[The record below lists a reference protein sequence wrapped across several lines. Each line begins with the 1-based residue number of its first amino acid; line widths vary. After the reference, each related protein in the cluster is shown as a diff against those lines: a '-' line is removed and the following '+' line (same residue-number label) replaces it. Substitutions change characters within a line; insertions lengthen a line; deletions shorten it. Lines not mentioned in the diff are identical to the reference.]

1 MNKVSKK
8 EIFSGTIFTILMV
21 VLGIIVFVGMIY
33 ILALLN
39 KEKAVD
45 NVTKQNEAM
54 YVTAIMNEDLD
65 LDKGRAIEIY
75 KEATKLEK
83 FPSVS
88 DTIAPIDIEIA
99 IGDDCDY
106 EVKVYKKTIIYE
118 EVEEAYRREYVFT
131 IKYNKDWNIIGSVQ

>member
-21 VLGIIVFVGMIY
+21 VMGIIVFVGMIY

-88 DTIAPIDIEIA
+88 DTRAPIDIEIA

-106 EVKVYKKTIIYE
+106 EVKVYKRTIIYE
-118 EVEEAYRREYVFT
+118 EVEEAYRREYVLT
-131 IKYNKDWNIIGSVQ
+131 IKYDKDWNILKSVQ

>member
-21 VLGIIVFVGMIY
+21 VMGIIVFVGMIY

-88 DTIAPIDIEIA
+88 DTRAPIDIEIA